1 MNDFFAFHVLLEILA
16 EVAIALAPLLF
27 IFFIYQVFFL
37 KLPKGEVLNISK
49 GILMTF
55 IGLVLFLYG
64 VQIGFMPAGT
74 LIGEALASLSYNWIL
89 IPIGLVLGFVVT
101 IAEPAVRV
109 LGVEVERASSGY
121 IKEKTIL
128 FTLAIGVAL
137 SIALSMVRTIYGIPL
152 AYFLI
157 PGYAIVLLLSFFTG
171 PTFTAIAFDSG
182 GVATG
187 PMTVTFILAV
197 SVGAANM
204 IEGRNPIID
213 GFGLIALVALA
224 PILSVIILG
233 LLYKLREKSNKD

>member
-1 MNDFFAFHVLLEILA
+1 MRDFFAFHVLLEILA
-16 EVAIALAPLLF
+16 EVALALAPLLF
-27 IFFIYQVFFL
+27 IFLIYQVFFL

-109 LGVEVERASSGY
+109 LGVEVEKASSGY

-137 SIALSMVRTIYGIPL
+137 SIALSMIRTIYGIPL

-157 PGYAIVLLLSFFTG
+157 PGYAIVLFLSFFAG

-213 GFGLIALVALA
+213 GFGLVALVALA
-224 PILSVIILG
+224 PILSVMILG
-233 LLYKLREKSNKD
+233 LLYQLKEKSNKD

>member
-1 MNDFFAFHVLLEILA
+1 
-16 EVAIALAPLLF
+16 
-27 IFFIYQVFFL
+27 
-37 KLPKGEVLNISK
+37 
-49 GILMTF
+49 MTF

-74 LIGEALASLSYNWIL
+74 IIGEALASLSYNWIL

-109 LGVEVERASSGY
+109 LGVEVEKASSGY
-121 IKEKTIL
+121 IREKTIL
-128 FTLAIGVAL
+128 YTLACGVAI
-137 SIALSMVRTIYGIPL
+137 SIALSMIRTIYGIPL

-157 PGYAIVLLLSFFTG
+157 PGYGIVLLLSFFTG

-187 PMTVTFILAV
+187 PMTVTFILAI

-204 IEGRNPIID
+204 IEGRDPIID
-213 GFGLIALVALA
+213 GFGLVALVALA

-233 LLYKLREKSNKD
+233 LLYKIREKSNKD

>member
-1 MNDFFAFHVLLEILA
+1 MRDFFEFHILLEILV
-16 EVAIALAPLLF
+16 EVAIALVPLLF
-27 IFFIYQVFFL
+27 IFLIYQIFFF
-37 KLPKGEVLNISK
+37 KLPKSEVLNISK

-109 LGVEVERASSGY
+109 LGVEVEKASSGF

-137 SIALSMVRTIYGIPL
+137 SIALSMIRTIYGIPL

-157 PGYAIVLLLSFFTG
+157 PGYAVVLLLSFFTDS
-171 PTFTAIAFDSG
+171 TFTAIAFDSG

-187 PMTVTFILAV
+187 PMTVTFILAI
-197 SVGAANM
+197 SVGAANI

-224 PILSVIILG
+224 PILSVTILG